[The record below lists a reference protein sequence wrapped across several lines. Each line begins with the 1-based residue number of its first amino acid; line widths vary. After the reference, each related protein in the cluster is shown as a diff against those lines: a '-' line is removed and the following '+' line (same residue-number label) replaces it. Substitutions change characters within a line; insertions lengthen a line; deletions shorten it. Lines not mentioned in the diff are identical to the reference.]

1 MKGALSGKWS
11 FPKGHMENNETSLQC
26 ATREL
31 LEETGLVLQGESI
44 GYRKLASGGY
54 FVYEVPDETTLEGK
68 NKSEI
73 SHCGWFTLED
83 MKRMRCNIDV
93 NTFCSLMNDEGRIQ

>member
-1 MKGALSGKWS
+1 VKGVLSGKWS

-31 LEETGLVLQGESI
+31 FEETGLVLREESI
-44 GYRKLASGGY
+44 GYRKLSSGGY
-54 FVYEVPDETTLEGK
+54 FVYEVPTEYTLKGQ
-68 NKSEI
+68 NSSEI

-83 MKRMRCNIDV
+83 MQRMRCNIDV
-93 NTFCSLMNDEGRIQ
+93 NTFCSLMMQTQ